1 MSYYEVN
8 CFDPVIGIR
17 LGLGLVSFT
26 TKLKVHFLLLLYKM
40 ALNFLGLKCRLMSAE
55 ILYAN

>member
-8 CFDPVIGIR
+8 CFDPVVGIR
-17 LGLGLVSFT
+17 IGLDLVSFT

-40 ALNFLGLKCRLMSAE
+40 ALNFLGLKCRLISAE
-55 ILYAN
+55 IP